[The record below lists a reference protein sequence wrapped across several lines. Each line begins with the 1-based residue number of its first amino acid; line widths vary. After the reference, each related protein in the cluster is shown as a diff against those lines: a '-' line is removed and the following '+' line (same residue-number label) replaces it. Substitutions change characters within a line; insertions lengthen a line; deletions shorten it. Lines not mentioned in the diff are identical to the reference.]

1 MQTWNAVWQPCRDFV
16 VKSNK
21 TSWFNYNLNFE
32 ITQSSKVRKGF
43 ARNPKKKYIRRLVEI
58 YTKNFFR
65 GRKCSFNNRGD
76 YLWQTSN
83 KISLKVRRNNLGL
96 LTGLP
101 KNLFQISTFS
111 WPCSERKDKNE
122 NYLKDTIPETFSP
135 GLVIISFDIPA
146 DFFFQKSEKF
156 CSLF

>member
-1 MQTWNAVWQPCRDFV
+1 MQFDNHAG
-16 VKSNK
+16 
-21 TSWFNYNLNFE
+21 TSLW
-32 ITQSSKVRKGF
+32 KVTRLLDSTTTLILRLHSHKG
-43 ARNPKKKYIRRLVEI
+43 PKMFRWESQKEYGIRRLVET
-58 YTKNFFR
+58 YTKIFFR
-65 GRKCSFNNRGD
+65 GCKCSFNNRG
-76 YLWQTSN
+76 YCFWQTSN
-83 KISLKVRRNNLGL
+83 RISLKVRKIILRL

-101 KNLFQISTFS
+101 KFLFQRSTFS
-111 WPCSERKDKNE
+111 CPCSEKKDKNE